1 MSATTPVGIA
11 HAAPAAAVPNAGSIG
26 GAKLVYL
33 AKPAR
38 GLGYTE
44 RAQQPFDDEAE
55 AAFRERLAAVA
66 RTMSGSEFEGPGELG
81 FRSRFGAWQYRV
93 HLVPAVSA

>member
-1 MSATTPVGIA
+1 MRSSSTSPSRR
-11 HAAPAAAVPNAGSIG
+11 AA
-26 GAKLVYL
+26 L
-33 AKPAR
+33 AF
-38 GLGYTE
+38 TE

-55 AAFRERLAAVA
+55 AVPRATRERSA